1 MTVFQQHSVVAVV
14 PARGGSKGVP
24 LKNIRPLLGR
34 PLVAHVGELV
44 QRLPWLDRAVV
55 STDHP
60 EIATAAEAAGLSVP
74 FHRPPELSG
83 DRIGDWEILAHA
95 LAAVEQID
103 GRTYDVVVMLQPTSP
118 LRTPE
123 HVTAT
128 VRKLVEEKWDAVWTV
143 SPTDLKYHPLK
154 QLCVGED
161 GAMRLHDR
169 QGSSIVA
176 RQQLTPTFYR
186 NGAAYAFSR
195 RCILEMRT
203 IIPERLS
210 AVVVTEPM
218 ISIDDERDFRRVARR
233 MAAAACREEA
243 GDE

>member
-1 MTVFQQHSVVAVV
+1 MTVFQQQSVVAVV

-24 LKNIRPLLGR
+24 LKNIHPLLGR
-34 PLVAHVGELV
+34 PLIAHVGELV

-60 EIATAAEAAGLSVP
+60 EIAAAAEAAGLAVP
-74 FHRPPELSG
+74 FTGPRNYPATGSVTG
-83 DRIGDWEILAHA
+83 RFAHA

-118 LRTPE
+118 LRTPQ

-154 QLCVGED
+154 QLCLEED
-161 GAMRLHDR
+161 GAMRLHIGR
-169 QGSSIVA
+169 AAGSSPGSVDA
-176 RQQLTPTFYR
+176 DLSPQWRGVRVLAPVHH
-186 NGAAYAFSR
+186 GAAHRYAGATLRSSR
-195 RCILEMRT
+195 HGADDQHRRRAGFPAGRATDGCSILPGRG
-203 IIPERLS
+203 
-210 AVVVTEPM
+210 
-218 ISIDDERDFRRVARR
+218 RR
-233 MAAAACREEA
+233 
-243 GDE
+243 